1 MRKLKITE
9 LNRISAEE
17 FKKADKLPL
26 VVILDDIRSLHKLL

>member
-17 FKKADKLPL
+17 FKQVEKLPL
-26 VVILDDIRSLHKLL
+26 VVVSQNDCILFFL

>member
-17 FKKADKLPL
+17 FKQAEKLHWYITAS
-26 VVILDDIRSLHKLL
+26 VLHGLPVLK